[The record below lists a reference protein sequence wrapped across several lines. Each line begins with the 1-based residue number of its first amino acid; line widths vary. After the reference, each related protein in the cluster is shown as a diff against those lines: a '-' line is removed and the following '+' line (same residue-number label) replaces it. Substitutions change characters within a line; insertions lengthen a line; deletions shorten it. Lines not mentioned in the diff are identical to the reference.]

1 MTCKEF
7 IDRLL
12 DFTEGDLDT
21 EARRLCREH
30 AGLCRDCADYL
41 SGYEATAE
49 LCRESVRGEDEAVPE
64 LPEDL
69 VTSILK
75 AAGTAP

>member
-12 DFTEGDLDT
+12 DFTEGDLDA

-41 SGYEATAE
+41 SGYEATSD
-49 LCRESVRGEDEAVPE
+49 LCRECFDDEPIPD

-69 VTSILK
+69 LTSILK
-75 AAGTAP
+75 AADTAP